1 MSFNYREKNIFKDV
15 NLKLDTNKIYC
26 LFGPSGTGKTTFIN
40 LLIGFL
46 KPHKGE
52 ILIVSEEKNI
62 DVEKV
67 SGVFSLIPQEIRLMD
82 ETIKQNVSLD
92 IDPTKSDE
100 NKVIKSLNESGSYEF
115 VKDLSNTINFK
126 LSYTGENLSGGQ
138 RQRIAI
144 ARALYMD
151 SKVLILDEPFS
162 ALDSNSEN
170 YLMETLNSIKKD
182 RIIIVITHNQNL
194 IKKFDKVLKINHDQK
209 NIELID
215 ND

>member
-1 MSFNYREKNIFKDV
+1 
-15 NLKLDTNKIYC
+15 
-26 LFGPSGTGKTTFIN
+26 
-40 LLIGFL
+40 
-46 KPHKGE
+46 
-52 ILIVSEEKNI
+52 
-62 DVEKV
+62 
-67 SGVFSLIPQEIRLMD
+67 
-82 ETIKQNVSLD
+82 
-92 IDPTKSDE
+92 
-100 NKVIKSLNESGSYEF
+100 
-115 VKDLSNTINFK
+115 
-126 LSYTGENLSGGQ
+126 
-138 RQRIAI
+138 
-144 ARALYMD
+144 MD

>member
-1 MSFNYREKNIFKDV
+1 
-15 NLKLDTNKIYC
+15 
-26 LFGPSGTGKTTFIN
+26 
-40 LLIGFL
+40 
-46 KPHKGE
+46 
-52 ILIVSEEKNI
+52 
-62 DVEKV
+62 
-67 SGVFSLIPQEIRLMD
+67 MD

-194 IKKFDKVLKINHDQK
+194 IKKI
-209 NIELID
+209 
-215 ND
+215 